1 MPRNEQQNLH
11 TNVIVNNLAPKHRN
25 GPDSKAPEGSPARKP
40 SPSLSHNEYKE
51 LPAPPVKADP
61 RLSTTM
67 RTIRELKQVLQALD
81 SSARL
86 KITSDIKSS
95 GDGPAGNASLRND
108 NALSWPVGPS
118 PAPGISLQSF
128 IAPSNRRRSHQK
140 RHKPH
145 LNHPRKGGRG
155 F

>member
-11 TNVIVNNLAPKHRN
+11 TSAIVNNLAPKLRN
-25 GPDSKAPEGSPARKP
+25 GPDSKTPEGSPARNP
-40 SPSLSHNEYKE
+40 SPSLSYNEYKE
-51 LPAPPVKADP
+51 LSAPPVKAVP
-61 RLSTTM
+61 HLSTTM

-86 KITSDIKSS
+86 KITSEVKSQ
-95 GDGPAGNASLRND
+95 GGGPAGTASLNKG
-108 NALSWPVGPS
+108 NILSWPAGPS
-118 PAPGISLQSF
+118 PASGISLKSF
-128 IAPSNRRRSHQK
+128 IAPSNRRRPHQK